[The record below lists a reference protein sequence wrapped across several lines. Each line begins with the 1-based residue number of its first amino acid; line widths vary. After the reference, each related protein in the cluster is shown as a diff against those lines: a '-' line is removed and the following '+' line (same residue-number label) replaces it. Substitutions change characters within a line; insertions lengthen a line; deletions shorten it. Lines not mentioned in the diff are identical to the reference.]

1 MSNEVTV
8 EQLTKLMEYGTL
20 HGRVE
25 NWVLQT
31 SKGNSQQLKIY
42 SEESYRHNS
51 VNTYLRSRMRAI
63 FKFAMSQYHPKTDPE
78 FSSYI
83 RQLYLST
90 IYLFPIGTFDL
101 KTKYLNISFSS
112 IYEIREKESQVIL
125 FSGFLSPRDVITF
138 EETESREY
146 TLQCYRNE
154 NLIHE
159 LDIKIIDES
168 FNIIFF
174 YANLF
179 NLIQLI
185 PLISQPADGMVYASD
200 EVTLSGYLE
209 EL

>member
-1 MSNEVTV
+1 MPGEITI
-8 EQLTKLMEYGTL
+8 EELTKLMEYGTL
-20 HGRVE
+20 HGRGE

-168 FNIIFF
+168 FNVIFF

>member
-1 MSNEVTV
+1 MTENITV
-8 EQLTKLMEYGTL
+8 EELTKLMEYGTL

-51 VNTYLRSRMRAI
+51 VNTCLRARMRAI

-112 IYEIREKESQVIL
+112 IYEIREKESQEIL

-200 EVTLSGYLE
+200 EVTVSGNLE

>member
-1 MSNEVTV
+1 LLCLNIIRKQILNFPLIFDNSTF
-8 EQLTKLMEYGTL
+8 QPS
-20 HGRVE
+20 
-25 NWVLQT
+25 T
-31 SKGNSQQLKIY
+31 SSLSVHSILK
-42 SEESYRHNS
+42 RN
-51 VNTYLRSRMRAI
+51 N
-63 FKFAMSQYHPKTDPE
+63 
-78 FSSYI
+78 
-83 RQLYLST
+83 
-90 IYLFPIGTFDL
+90 
-101 KTKYLNISFSS
+101 LNISFSS
-112 IYEIREKESQVIL
+112 IYENQRKRISGNS

-159 LDIKIIDES
+159 LDIMIIDDT

-185 PLISQPADGMVYASD
+185 PLISQPAYGMVYASD
-200 EVTLSGYLE
+200 EVTVSGNLE

>member
-1 MSNEVTV
+1 MSNEITV

-20 HGRVE
+20 HGRIE

-51 VNTYLRSRMRAI
+51 ENTCLRARMRAI
-63 FKFAMSQYHPKTDPE
+63 FSFAMSQYHPNVNPE
-78 FSSYI
+78 FSSFI

-90 IYLFPIGTFDL
+90 IYLFPIGTFDF

-112 IYEIREKESQVIL
+112 IYEIKEKDSGTIL
-125 FSGFLSPRDVITF
+125 FTGQLSPRDVITF
-138 EETESREY
+138 EELEPRDF
-146 TLQCYRNE
+146 TLQCFRNSI
-154 NLIHE
+154 LIHE
-159 LDIKIIDES
+159 VDLKIIDET
-168 FNIIFF
+168 FNTNFF
-174 YANLF
+174 YQNLF

-185 PLISQPADGMVYASD
+185 PVISTPAIGMVYAS
-200 EVTLSGYLE
+200 TQIPISGYLE